1 MLKMEGCSE
10 NSEILKQALQKCS
23 VSNVRNIVL
32 NLTLQKKNLKRKIFP
47 VSVLKWV
54 EICQE
59 KVYNETVLLS

>member
-1 MLKMEGCSE
+1 MEGCSK

-59 KVYNETVLLS
+59 KVYETVLLS